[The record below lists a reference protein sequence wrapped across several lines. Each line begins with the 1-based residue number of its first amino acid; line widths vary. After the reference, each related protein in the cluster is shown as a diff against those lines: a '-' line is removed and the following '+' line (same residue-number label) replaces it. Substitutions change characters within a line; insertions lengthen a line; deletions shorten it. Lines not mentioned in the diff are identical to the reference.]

1 MKHARPSV
9 CVLVLSAA
17 VVLASAGCQSTHGQS
32 TSSYWDDT
40 SITTAVKAR
49 LASDQMGTVTR
60 IDVET
65 TRGIVHLNGVVDS
78 TAEKARLEQVAANV
92 EGVNRVVNN
101 LQVRR

>member
-1 MKHARPSV
+1 
-9 CVLVLSAA
+9 
-17 VVLASAGCQSTHGQS
+17 
-32 TSSYWDDT
+32 
-40 SITTAVKAR
+40 
-49 LASDQMGTVTR
+49 MGTVTR

-78 TAEKARLEQVAANV
+78 TAEKARLEQVAGNV